1 MIGHVHVSDCD
12 GKVHGDM
19 PPGRGVTPIKEYL
32 QAILDTGYTGTVS
45 VELERVPEPDRMV
58 ELVEEAYRETARIL
72 AELGAR
78 DALHVAGPFDLTGRR
93 ALVTGGGGGIGR
105 GIARALADAG
115 ASVAVLGRSES
126 ADEAAAE
133 LGGIAVRADLTDR
146 DALRR
151 GFDEAVE
158 RLGGLDILVN
168 SHGIGR
174 AAEAV
179 DHDLADWDEVIE
191 VNLTATFELCQLAGR
206 IMVAQGSGKIV
217 NIASVISF
225 QGGFRVSSYAASK
238 GGVSQLTMALANEWA
253 PHGVNVN
260 AIAPG
265 YVKTAL
271 NARIWRDDPE
281 RTEQIDVRIP
291 AGRWGEPADIGGA
304 VVFLSSAAADYVHG
318 VTLPVDGGW
327 LSR

>member
-1 MIGHVHVSDCD
+1 M
-12 GKVHGDM
+12 
-19 PPGRGVTPIKEYL
+19 
-32 QAILDTGYTGTVS
+32 
-45 VELERVPEPDRMV
+45 
-58 ELVEEAYRETARIL
+58 
-72 AELGAR
+72 
-78 DALHVAGPFDLTGRR
+78 AGPFDLTGRR

-105 GIARALADAG
+105 GLARALADAG

-146 DALRR
+146 DDLRR
-151 GFDEAVE
+151 GFAEAVE
-158 RLGGLDILVN
+158 RLGGLDILVA

-174 AAEAV
+174 AADAV

-217 NIASVISF
+217 NIASLLSF
-225 QGGFRVSSYAASK
+225 EGGFRVSSYAASK

-281 RTEQIDVRIP
+281 RTGQINVRIP
-291 AGRWGEPADIGGA
+291 AGRWGEPADMGGA
-304 VVFLSSAAADYVHG
+304 VVFLSSAASDYVQG